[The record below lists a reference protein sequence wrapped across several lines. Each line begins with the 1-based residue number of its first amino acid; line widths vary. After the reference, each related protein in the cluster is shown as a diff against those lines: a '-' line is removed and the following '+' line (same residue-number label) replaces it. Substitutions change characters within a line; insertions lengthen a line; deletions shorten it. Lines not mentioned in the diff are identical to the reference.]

1 MTKKTTKKAE
11 TTATEPGEDWVKDQV
26 GKTTVLTKRKNR
38 TPTADT
44 TTIAVMPV
52 VEDRA
57 PRAAFGT
64 VPELPRPPIATER
77 RTTLQAIAAG
87 WLDHMRELGKTPATV
102 ASYEGDL
109 QIAMAVLGAETDA
122 ATLTAAQIAAYA
134 DCDAVTKTK
143 SGKPKAQPTILKT
156 RRALRLALTWA
167 AETGLI
173 PAASKPADS

>member
-1 MTKKTTKKAE
+1 MGKKTTKK
-11 TTATEPGEDWVKDQV
+11 TATEPGEDWVKDQV

-44 TTIAVMPV
+44 TTIAVLPV
-52 VEDRA
+52 VEDHA

-64 VPELPRPPIATER
+64 VPQLPRPPIATESP
-77 RTTLQAIAAG
+77 TTLQAIAAR
-87 WLDHMRELGKTPATV
+87 WLDHMRGLDKTPATV

-109 QIAMAVLGAETDA
+109 AIA
-122 ATLTAAQIAAYA
+122 TAFFGEGSEVPTKEQIAAFEVS
-134 DCDAVTKTK
+134 DGVMKTRK
-143 SGKPKAQPTILKT
+143 GRAKANPTILKT